1 MVHDKRRDHACLY
14 CECVA
19 FGEKGALTKHINVVH
34 LKIKRIRCKI
44 NAPYTW
50 GAVTALRFKVASSRN
65 EKLLC

>member
-34 LKIKRIRCKI
+34 LKIKRIRGVK
-44 NAPYTW
+44 
-50 GAVTALRFKVASSRN
+50 
-65 EKLLC
+65 